1 MHLLKEE
8 YLSPVTHRC
17 LFRVLFG
24 GAASSLHVSRAYQE
38 RDPTQIPPTHVTK
51 YRHVTAAAPEA
62 HQSGMRLDRDVGR
75 RFSATKT
82 WRPPGTVKEPQRH
95 GVPVKA
101 DPLEEQILVWE
112 RERY

>member
-1 MHLLKEE
+1 
-8 YLSPVTHRC
+8 
-17 LFRVLFG
+17 
-24 GAASSLHVSRAYQE
+24 
-38 RDPTQIPPTHVTK
+38 
-51 YRHVTAAAPEA
+51 
-62 HQSGMRLDRDVGR
+62 MRLDRDVGR